1 MANRATLTQSY
12 TLGGKTYNEAR
23 TVESDKVLS
32 IEKTLPAAK
41 AGDLTT
47 RTSDTVGELTM
58 DVGHGFVDGDLI
70 DLYWAGGSRRSVVVG
85 TVAVNAVPISGG
97 LGDNL
102 PADESEI
109 TAMVQTEEAF
119 NFDGDNVKAL
129 VFSATAPATLIL
141 AGDDDV
147 EDFARVFK
155 EANAAYGYRADGPDV
170 NPIAGDD
177 VTKVFLSHGDSSGAK
192 VVRVAVLFD

>member
-32 IEKTLPAAK
+32 
-41 AGDLTT
+41 T

>member
-70 DLYWAGGSRRSVVVG
+70 DLDWAGGSRRSVVVG